1 MFFFSGWELIGIR
14 MEDEKIFSAVA
25 LRYPEWADAP
35 YISAKAKGSVAE
47 RLVRIAD
54 ENDVPVV
61 EDAELANV
69 LSLKSLGSFIPEST
83 YGAIATIFAFL
94 IKLDE
99 ENS

>member
-1 MFFFSGWELIGIR
+1 MFR
-14 MEDEKIFSAVA
+14 AVA
-25 LRYPEWADAP
+25 LRYPEWAEAP

-47 RLVRIAD
+47 RLVKIAD

-69 LSLKSLGSFIPEST
+69 LSLKSVGSFIPETT
-83 YGAIATIFAFL
+83 YEAIATIFAFI